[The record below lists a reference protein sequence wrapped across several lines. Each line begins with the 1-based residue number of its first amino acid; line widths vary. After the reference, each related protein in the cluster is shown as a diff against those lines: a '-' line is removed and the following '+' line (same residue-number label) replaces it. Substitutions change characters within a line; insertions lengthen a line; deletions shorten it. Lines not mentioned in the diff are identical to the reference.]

1 MKKIPVVFLAIMMI
15 AAIASAQHG
24 GGPAGEHGPGGPG
37 DFGAPG
43 ADASVGS
50 DGSIYLAKVTET
62 STDVYTTTI
71 TAVHPSGTVG
81 WTATVNARAHVTVSD
96 GNVIAESS
104 VRNSDGTITTTLNAF
119 SASTGAA
126 AWTITLNGRAQL
138 IPFSGGTYAI
148 VVVPPATSGGSATR
162 SLIAISNSGST
173 LFTLAL

>member
-1 MKKIPVVFLAIMMI
+1 MKKIPFVFLALMMV

-24 GGPAGEHGPGGPG
+24 GGPGPEHGPGGPG
-37 DFGAPG
+37 EYGGPGGAQL
-43 ADASVGS
+43 GS

-62 STDVYTTTI
+62 SNDVYTTTI
-71 TAVHPSGTVG
+71 TAVRPSGTVG

-126 AWTITLNGRAQL
+126 AWTVTLNGHAQL

-148 VVVPPATSGGSATR
+148 VVVPPATSGGTATR